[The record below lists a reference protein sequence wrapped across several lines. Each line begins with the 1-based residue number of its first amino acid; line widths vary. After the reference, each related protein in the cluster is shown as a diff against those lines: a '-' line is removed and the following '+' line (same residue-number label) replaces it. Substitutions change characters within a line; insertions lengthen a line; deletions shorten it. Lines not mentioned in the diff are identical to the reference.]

1 MSRRHLTEGLGRG
14 NRSRL
19 DPAAATGQL
28 EGDLMLTVDVMGG
41 RTCVRTVDVF
51 HSIVPTAT
59 CVVPCSGMY
68 TIVILNNL
76 NETQQ
81 STTVRSS
88 DSHLTAQTY

>member
-51 HSIVPTAT
+51 SFNSTYCHMCCSVLGYVYHSFLKQFERNAT
-59 CVVPCSGMY
+59 
-68 TIVILNNL
+68 IDNRQEL
-76 NETQQ
+76 
-81 STTVRSS
+81 
-88 DSHLTAQTY
+88 